1 MNLTG
6 HGDSSSHFY
15 VAVTLSW
22 RDARKHCR
30 GLSSDLVSISSAEE
44 SEAVRNVSLS
54 PNVWIGLFKDR
65 WEWSDGSSSSF
76 RDWKPYQPNYLKG
89 QDCVAAVFS
98 EGGKWNDLKCVVKR
112 RFICQGGK
120 FVGLFFLNKK
130 KFQYFM

>member
-1 MNLTG
+1 M
-6 HGDSSSHFY
+6 
-15 VAVTLSW
+15 
-22 RDARKHCR
+22 
-30 GLSSDLVSISSAEE
+30 
-44 SEAVRNVSLS
+44 RNVSLS

-98 EGGKWNDLKCVVKR
+98 EGGKWNDLKCVVKH